1 MSLLPFSCVIGSPIT
16 SPSLPFLLPQVRR
29 AGVTLLVVA
38 LVVVA
43 LVSSVSAQLNFSPG
57 WGKRAAAASGNN
69 GGVGEA
75 VSGLHPSVVGAPG
88 GVVPPGSSS
97 SSGDSCGP
105 IPVSAVMHIYRLIR
119 SEAVRLVQCQDEEYL
134 G

>member
-1 MSLLPFSCVIGSPIT
+1 M
-16 SPSLPFLLPQVRR
+16 VRR
-29 AGVTLLVVA
+29 TGVTLLVVA

-57 WGKRAAAASGNN
+57 WGKRAAAGSGSS

-75 VSGLHPSVVGAPG
+75 VSALHHSVGGAPG

-119 SEAVRLVQCQDEEYL
+119 NEAVRLVQCQDEEYL